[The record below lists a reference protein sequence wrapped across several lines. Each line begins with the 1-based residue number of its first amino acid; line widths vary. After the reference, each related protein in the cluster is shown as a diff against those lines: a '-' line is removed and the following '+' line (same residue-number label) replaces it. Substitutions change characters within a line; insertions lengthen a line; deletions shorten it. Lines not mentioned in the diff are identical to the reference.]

1 MKNFWK
7 SAALCLGA
15 IAMVACT
22 QKETITP
29 SFPQQVVTD
38 NDMTATKTVEF
49 EANQDWELTVPQ
61 STISYFWIE
70 GNGGNR
76 LNKMAG
82 KAGSYKIKIGVSDE
96 ADFDKDIVCD
106 VTLKMGGESKVIA
119 TLTLKKAEKVVK
131 TYACKVNDGKFAYK
145 QEGGFDFDTTAV
157 ATTVTLIEDATY
169 GYSMPVLFDAGFAY
183 ELEGPEWLAVAQMS
197 GVDLG
202 KRGQSGVVLEA
213 NLNKMTSLEKGT
225 LKFKVRNSD
234 EVVATLDVQMPDLSS
249 FMEVKY
255 DNGEFDKDG
264 KYNFFDQT
272 SDSLI
277 INVTHVDRSLVF
289 ALAGLDDGNYWSA
302 SCHSDFT
309 YPFGVI
315 NVKTDASSLFC
326 KTRIAVAML
335 PNTGEDRNAYVL
347 AIPQARLN
355 FVSGDDTPKFNQ
367 WIGNAGPGEA
377 FSEDFEDCVLA
388 KVLQKGAPKEPVV
401 TSMFKVEEGN
411 ATIESMPTTH
421 ASYLLLS
428 GGLGLTDDK
437 LFVATSTGKFGLSS
451 TADIWNFKFYEEP
464 LMESVGNGVVST
476 KLQLGMSMS
485 GTYFTFE
492 AAEDVKGL
500 LVATTGESED
510 MVAAIYVDYKAAAG
524 GATDMI
530 SFAYPELVQGA
541 TLEKYEGM
549 SPIGMAGV
557 PHYKLTYTQEYP
569 MMAMINVPAAP
580 LWGASY
586 YNESSSPTWWLTYE
600 QMDEAGKQIMVN
612 MSQAGETDCFLFGSG
627 ISSVDCVLICT
638 RQ

>member
-15 IAMVACT
+15 IAMVACA

-29 SFPQQVVTD
+29 SFPEQVVTD
-38 NDMTATKTVEF
+38 NDMTATKTVQF

-131 TYACKVNDGKFAYK
+131 TYACKVNDGNFAYK

-183 ELEGPEWLAVAQMS
+183 ELEGPEWLAVEQMS

-202 KRGQSGVVLEA
+202 KRGESGVVLEA

-249 FMEVKY
+249 FIEVTY
-255 DNGEFDKDG
+255 DKGEFDKDG

-277 INVTHVDRSLVF
+277 INNTQSYITAMIDAGENSYASQLIDLSLQAYPNNVYF
-289 ALAGLDDGNYWSA
+289 LADKAALLYQSGDLKGAL
-302 SCHSDFT
+302 
-309 YPFGVI
+309 
-315 NVKTDASSLFC
+315 
-326 KTRIAVAML
+326 
-335 PNTGEDRNAYVL
+335 NAYLKILKTAPNDYLVAYNIAYLYENMGDLKKARKYYKL
-347 AIPQARLN
+347 ATQSSEPDIAQSANQAL
-355 FVSGDDTPKFNQ
+355 
-367 WIGNAGPGEA
+367 
-377 FSEDFEDCVLA
+377 EDIKKVLA
-388 KVLQKGAPKEPVV
+388 K
-401 TSMFKVEEGN
+401 
-411 ATIESMPTTH
+411 
-421 ASYLLLS
+421 
-428 GGLGLTDDK
+428 
-437 LFVATSTGKFGLSS
+437 
-451 TADIWNFKFYEEP
+451 
-464 LMESVGNGVVST
+464 
-476 KLQLGMSMS
+476 
-485 GTYFTFE
+485 
-492 AAEDVKGL
+492 
-500 LVATTGESED
+500 
-510 MVAAIYVDYKAAAG
+510 
-524 GATDMI
+524 
-530 SFAYPELVQGA
+530 
-541 TLEKYEGM
+541 
-549 SPIGMAGV
+549 
-557 PHYKLTYTQEYP
+557 
-569 MMAMINVPAAP
+569 
-580 LWGASY
+580 
-586 YNESSSPTWWLTYE
+586 
-600 QMDEAGKQIMVN
+600 
-612 MSQAGETDCFLFGSG
+612 
-627 ISSVDCVLICT
+627 
-638 RQ
+638 

>member
-15 IAMVACT
+15 IAMVACA

-29 SFPQQVVTD
+29 SFPEQVITD
-38 NDMTATKTVEF
+38 SDMTATKTVQF

-183 ELEGPEWLAVAQMS
+183 ELETPEWLAVEQMS

-225 LKFKVRNSD
+225 IKFKVRNSD

-249 FMEVKY
+249 FMEVSY
-255 DNGEFDKDG
+255 DKGEFDKEG
-264 KYNFFDQT
+264 VYNFYDQQ

-302 SCHSDFT
+302 SCHGEFT

-315 NVKTDASSLFC
+315 NVKTDNSSLFC

-335 PNTGEDRNAYVL
+335 PNTGEDRYAYVL

-355 FVSGDDTPKFNQ
+355 FVSGEDTPKFNQ
-367 WIGNAGPGEA
+367 WVSNAGAGEA
-377 FSEDFEDCVLA
+377 FSADFEDCLLA
-388 KVLQKGAPKEPVV
+388 KVLQTGTPKEPVV
-401 TSMFKVEEGN
+401 LSMFTIEEGD
-411 ATIESMPTTH
+411 ATIENMPMSH
-421 ASYLLLS
+421 ESYMLLA

-437 LFVATSTGKFGLSS
+437 LFVANANGKFGLSS
-451 TADIWNFKFYEEP
+451 TASIWNFKFYEEP
-464 LMESVGNGVVST
+464 LMESVGGGVVST
-476 KLQLGMSMS
+476 KLQLGMSMNGS
-485 GTYFTFE
+485 YFTFE
-492 AAEDVKGL
+492 AAEDLKGL
-500 LVATTGESED
+500 IVATTGESED
-510 MVAAIYVDYKAAAG
+510 MVAAIYLDYKAVSG
-524 GATDMI
+524 GAADLI
-530 SFAYPELVQGA
+530 SFAYPDFVSGA
-541 TLEKYEGM
+541 TLEKYEGV

-569 MMAMINVPAAP
+569 QMAMINVPAAP

-586 YNESSSPTWWLTYE
+586 FNESSSPTWWLTYE

-612 MSQAGETDCFLFGSG
+612 MSQAGETDCFLFGSS